1 MSAKRK
7 ASTIYTGWWGR
18 RWGQGPEKAEVRA
31 TQEQS
36 LKNKQNLKA
45 CRNTHSSNRNTEMR
59 CRTKSHPLGKA
70 HAAKLWH
77 GVSGISV
84 QFTSFSRWDA
94 KPWGMQSQWTCFL
107 SPGNPVWGSQPWR
120 TERNQ
125 SRLSPS
131 VPGPRKASGLTD
143 KNPQAALL
151 HREAPSTLL
160 LRALEPEHKT
170 YRNAQ

>member
-59 CRTKSHPLGKA
+59 CRTKSHPLGKPMQPSYDTVFQVFQFNS
-70 HAAKLWH
+70 HR
-77 GVSGISV
+77 SV
-84 QFTSFSRWDA
+84 
-94 KPWGMQSQWTCFL
+94 GEML
-107 SPGNPVWGSQPWR
+107 NPG
-120 TERNQ
+120 
-125 SRLSPS
+125 
-131 VPGPRKASGLTD
+131 AC
-143 KNPQAALL
+143 
-151 HREAPSTLL
+151 
-160 LRALEPEHKT
+160 RANEL
-170 YRNAQ
+170 AF